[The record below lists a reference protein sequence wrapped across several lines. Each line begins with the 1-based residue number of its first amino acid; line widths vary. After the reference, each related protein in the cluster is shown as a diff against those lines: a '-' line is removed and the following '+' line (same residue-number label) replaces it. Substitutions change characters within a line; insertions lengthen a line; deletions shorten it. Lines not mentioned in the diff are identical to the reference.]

1 MALLRASAL
10 EWRVEDRRI
19 VGPVD
24 LVIEPGECLGIIGPN
39 GAGKTSLLRLMA
51 GLERPSA
58 GTVELDGRELARWPA
73 KARARRIAYVPQL
86 RPVAVPLTVRELLLS
101 ARYPYLSARQ
111 VAPAASDFEAVG
123 QAAAQVGITALL
135 ERPLRELSGGER
147 QTAYIA
153 AALAQGGD
161 LLVFDEPTTHL
172 DAGNRRRVASLLL
185 ELRRQASHT
194 LVVATHDLRFA
205 GRLCDRL
212 LALRDGRVVECA
224 APAEVLQPAI
234 LERLF
239 DAPFKLWREGG
250 ETLPVLD
257 LERSVRP

>member
-1 MALLRASAL
+1 MTLLRASAL
-10 EWRVEDRRI
+10 EWLVEARRI
-19 VGPVD
+19 VGPID
-24 LVIEPGECLGIIGPN
+24 LTIEPGECVGIIGPN

-58 GTVELDGRELARWPA
+58 GAVELDGRELARWRA
-73 KARARRIAYVPQL
+73 KARAQRIAYVPQL
-86 RPVAVPLTVRELLLS
+86 RPVTVPLTVRELLLS

-111 VAPAASDFEAVG
+111 VAPAATDCAAVD
-123 QAAAQVGITALL
+123 QAAEQVGIKALL
-135 ERPLRELSGGER
+135 DRPLGELSGGER

-153 AALAQGGD
+153 AALAQASD
-161 LLVFDEPTTHL
+161 LLILDEPTTHL

-185 ELRRQASHT
+185 ELRRRGSHT

-205 GRLCDRL
+205 GRLCDRI
-212 LALRDGRVVECA
+212 LALRDGCVVECA
-224 APAEVLQPAI
+224 APAEVLQPAV

-257 LERSVRP
+257 LERSARR